1 MGKPINKD
9 INATIDRAA
18 QICGG
23 FAVLARELGIRQSAI
38 SNWKARGS
46 EIGPLFCVSIERITS
61 GAVTRQDL
69 RPNDWREIWPELA
82 ELAEA

>member
-1 MGKPINKD
+1 MGKPINED
-9 INATIDRAA
+9 INAAIDRAA

-23 FAVLARELGIRQSAI
+23 FATLARELGIGQSAI

-46 EIGPLFCVSIERITS
+46 EIDPLFCSAIERLTS

-69 RPNDWREIWPELA
+69 RPDDWREIWPELA